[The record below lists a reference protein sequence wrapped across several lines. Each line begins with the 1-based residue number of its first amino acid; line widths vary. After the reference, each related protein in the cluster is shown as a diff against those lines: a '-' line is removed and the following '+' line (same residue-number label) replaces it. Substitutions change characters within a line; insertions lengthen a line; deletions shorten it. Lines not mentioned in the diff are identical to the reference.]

1 MDNSLDQ
8 DQIARSLNRRE
19 LLGRCG
25 MGFGLIGL
33 AGFMADQNSAGA
45 ELHGE
50 CRITRCYTIGTARTQ
65 VAAFRRRR
73 PSKSST
79 CS

>member
-1 MDNSLDQ
+1 MNHDSHDRDNLAQ
-8 DQIARSLNRRE
+8 SLNRRE

-33 AGFMADQNSAGA
+33 AGIMIDDNLLGPS
-45 ELHGE
+45 
-50 CRITRCYTIGTARTQ
+50 GTAN
-65 VAAFRRRR
+65 AASPVIASPGPLAPGRRISLERQSR
-73 PSKSST
+73 SYT